1 MESRCKSPTT
11 KAHNKIPLEDFVKCI
26 NIHRAVIQIV
36 NKEFVDLGSDTE
48 GSYEVTSIHPED
60 VI

>member
-11 KAHNKIPLEDFVKCI
+11 KAHNKILEDFVKCI

-36 NKEFVDLGSDTE
+36 TKEFVDLGSDTE
-48 GSYEVTSIHPED
+48 GSYEVTTIHPED